1 MELSWKFIP
10 YCQFLCRKLSGGGG
24 GVSKSLSFLAL
35 DIVCYDTNLPP
46 LHAVERFLL
55 L

>member
-10 YCQFLCRKLSGGGG
+10 YCQFLYRKLSGGG

-35 DIVCYDTNLPP
+35 DIVCYDTSLSS